1 MLGGEGWDG
10 GIGLRLAFW
19 RFYFAL
25 NLNMFHRVGH
35 MHNRGW
41 DSLEPRPKAHPRC
54 PAPLDSGF
62 RRNDGGYAQ
71 HPPSGYRHS
80 RFQRPSFPRTRE
92 SRERQSPPLVPRAR
106 RHVGW
111 SGATVFFILDS
122 RVRGNDEGPVLIR
135 GWDLDAAEG

>member
-1 MLGGEGWDG
+1 
-10 GIGLRLAFW
+10 
-19 RFYFAL
+19 
-25 NLNMFHRVGH
+25 

-71 HPPSGYRHS
+71 HPPSET
-80 RFQRPSFPRTRE
+80 FAQPPSFPLPT
-92 SRERQSPPLVPRAR
+92 SVIPADAGIQGKAKSAA
-106 RHVGW
+106 
-111 SGATVFFILDS
+111 STAGATPMWVGREKRLFLRFWIPAS
-122 RVRGNDEGPVLIR
+122 AGMTRVAAGMTRVLIR